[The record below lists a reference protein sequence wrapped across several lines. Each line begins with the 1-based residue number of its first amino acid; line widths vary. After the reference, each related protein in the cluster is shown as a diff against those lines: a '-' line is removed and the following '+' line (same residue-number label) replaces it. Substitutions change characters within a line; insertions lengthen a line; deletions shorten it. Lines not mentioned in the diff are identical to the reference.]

1 MCSVYKLNKQG
12 DNKQPCTPFSILN
25 QSVVPYRVLTV
36 TCRPAYR
43 FLRTQVRWSGIPI
56 SLRVFQFVLIHTVKG
71 FSIVNETEVDV
82 FLYFPCF
89 LYDPANVGN
98 LISGSSAFSKRSL
111 KHLEV
116 LSSLMLRPSL
126 EDFEHYLT
134 SMVDECSCPVVWT
147 LFSTALLGNWDEDW
161 PFAVLWPLLGFPN
174 LLAYWV
180 QHFNGIIF

>member
-1 MCSVYKLNKQG
+1 MYSFPNLEPVCCSMSGSNCCFLTWIQVSQG
-12 DNKQPCTPFSILN
+12 VGKVVWYPHLFTNCPHFVVIHNIKGYSILN
-25 QSVVPYRVLTV
+25 
-36 TCRPAYR
+36 
-43 FLRTQVRWSGIPI
+43 
-56 SLRVFQFVLIHTVKG
+56 
-71 FSIVNETEVDV
+71 EEVDV
-82 FLYFPCF
+82 SLEFSCF
-89 LYDPANVGN
+89 FYDPANVGN